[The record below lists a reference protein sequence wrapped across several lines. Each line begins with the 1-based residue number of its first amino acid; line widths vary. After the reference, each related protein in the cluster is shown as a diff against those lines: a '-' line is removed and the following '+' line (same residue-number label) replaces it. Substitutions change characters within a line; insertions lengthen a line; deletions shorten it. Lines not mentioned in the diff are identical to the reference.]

1 MSFLDVT
8 GRAERG
14 RDPLNPTVVIIPVR
28 HFPHH
33 EMHLF
38 IIPSRQNVPLI

>member
-8 GRAERG
+8 GRAERE
-14 RDPLNPTVVIIPVR
+14 RDPLNPTVVTIPVR

-33 EMHLF
+33 ELHLL
-38 IIPSRQNVPLI
+38 IIPSQENVPLI